1 MARPS
6 GPEIETALSIVAE
19 LRELAVREGYQAAA
33 DLAAGARDVLR
44 EAVRPRLVMLSKEAA
59 AALGVDPSNLGPESV
74 ANLPE
79 PAQVVPRPTS
89 RYPDRVVRLWW
100 ADEIEE
106 CAAAKRARAT
116 GANGEDGTA

>member
-6 GPEIETALSIVAE
+6 GPEIERALTAVDDLRAVAVSMGY
-19 LRELAVREGYQAAA
+19 LATANAG
-33 DLAAGARDVLR
+33 LAALNVLR

-74 ANLPE
+74 ANLPQ
-79 PAQVVPRPTS
+79 PAQVVPRPTV